1 MNFDFESLR
10 DYMQT
15 ELRKK
20 ASWADILF
28 FSTNNRII
36 DTVADAI
43 SQFALY
49 DDFLTR
55 NTRWDLATQK
65 SALVTQ
71 SQFLGY
77 EAERKVGATGN
88 IRVSTDENFDDTY
101 VRTVDFPK
109 YTVFSDGGNIQFAS
123 TQPENLL
130 STDKYIDI
138 PVVQGTPKSF
148 TYIAQ
153 GNDYEEIIIN
163 NSSIENN
170 VYEISVNDV
179 LWTQIADLNLA
190 GEGDQVYQL
199 ENKANFDGVILTF
212 GNGVFGKKLTEGDVV
227 IFQYI
232 ETLGL
237 SGNITSTNI
246 VTTVE
251 NTIYDINDN
260 QVEIYC
266 TNLANL
272 DGGDDEEDI
281 EDIRSNGTNT
291 FQAGEKAVTQR
302 DYKIIIERSPY
313 VLKAVVWGAYEYN
326 IDRNQDI
333 WTWID
338 TQENVVNVS
347 AFTPAGE
354 QLTEA
359 QQIEIIEDIK
369 EVKPPTDIVRFTDVN
384 FINLAWHIDIFVED
398 ESYVLSQVKTAVIN
412 GIQEEYGLDNI
423 DFFQHLY
430 ETDWKGYINSID
442 GVDYHVSY
450 IEIIKYDSFDSFSES
465 VYGSD
470 IELDIHPIEPESI
483 KVYVRND
490 TDSNPTWDLMGVD
503 DGEGNFIAES
513 PYDLTGSSINYN
525 TGEGSLFVLAGITG
539 NFEDFSLKYYY
550 QRDGQ
555 NLCLL
560 KRNQIFKIEEISDVS
575 TQYADEGSCSG

>member
-1 MNFDFESLR
+1 MNFDFESVR
-10 DYMQT
+10 DYMQQ

-20 ASWADILF
+20 ASWANILF

-49 DDFLTR
+49 DDYLTR
-55 NTRWDLATQK
+55 NTRWDLATEK
-65 SALVTQ
+65 SALTTQ

-77 EAERKVGATGN
+77 QAERKVGATGN
-88 IRVSTDENFDDTY
+88 LRVSTDESFDATY
-101 VRTVDFPK
+101 GTNVVFPK

-123 TQPENLL
+123 TQVETLL
-130 STDKYIDI
+130 TTDKYIDI
-138 PVVQGTPKSF
+138 PVVQGVPKSF
-148 TYIAQ
+148 TYVAQ

-170 VYEISVNDV
+170 VYEVEVNGVD
-179 LWTQIADLNLA
+179 WTEIDDLNLA
-190 GEGDQVYQL
+190 EENSEVYQL
-199 ENKANFDGVILTF
+199 ENKVNFDGVILTF

-227 IFQYI
+227 VFRYI

-237 SGNITSTNI
+237 TGNITSTNI

-251 NTIYDINDN
+251 DTIYDTNDN
-260 QVEIYC
+260 QVEVYC

-272 DGGDDEEDI
+272 DGGDEEEDI

-302 DYKIIIERSPY
+302 DYKIIIERSPN
-313 VLKAVVWGAYEYN
+313 VLQAVVWGAFEYN
-326 IDRNQDI
+326 KDRNQDI

-359 QQIEIIEDIK
+359 QQVEIIEDIK

-384 FINLAWHIDIFVED
+384 FIYLAWHIDIYVED
-398 ESYVLSQVKTAVIN
+398 ESFVLSQVKSDVIN
-412 GIQEEYGLDNI
+412 GVQTEYGLNSI
-423 DFFQHLY
+423 GFFEHLY
-430 ETDWKGYINSID
+430 ETEWKGYINTIS

-450 IEIIKYDSFDSFSES
+450 IEVIKYDSFDSLTSS
-465 VYGSD
+465 TYNSD
-470 IELDIHPIEPESI
+470 IELDIYSIEPGSV
-483 KVYVRND
+483 KVYVRDD
-490 TDSNPTWDLMGVD
+490 TATTPTWELIGVD
-503 DGEGNFIAES
+503 DGQGGFVAES
-513 PYDLTGSSINYN
+513 PYNLTGSSINYT
-525 TGEGSLFVLAGITG
+525 TGEGSLFVVSGLTG
-539 NFEDFSLKYYY
+539 NYEDFSLKYYY

-555 NLCLL
+555 NLCLNQ
-560 KRNQIFKIEEISDVS
+560 RNQIFKIEEITDV
-575 TQYADEGSCSG
+575 TAQYAEDSTCSG